1 MALPDNHSQIM
12 NSALFIDFDNIYI
25 TLEQLDRQAAEKFA
39 TSPDRW
45 LDWLEKQLPVLYSG
59 TGFTNRRILIRRC
72 YLNPTSFSQYRPHF
86 IRAACEVIDCPPL
99 TARGKTSTDIHL
111 VMDTLEVLSHKTY
124 FHEFIIFSGDADFTP
139 LLLNIRKHARFSAV
153 LSIGYASP
161 AYKASCDQQIN
172 PSMFIEAALDI
183 YYQEEERGVT
193 EVKDVALAPESL
205 LSKIAER
212 VATATLNQP
221 VAANDLPA
229 IYKQFSEFTQS
240 NHWLGFFSLR
250 RLTEAIVN
258 QRDDLAVL
266 DDEDSWSVV
275 RRVITNWPE
284 FKDESGL
291 VVSTPIVAQELKEQV
306 AEFIKELV
314 RSSPKPIVLSA
325 LAQNVKKSFSLKGLR
340 ADWLGAGSF
349 KGLLNQ
355 LDLGNLKLSSEVP
368 PGYIYDPLR
377 HQHPSTIDKSTAAP
391 QLEKQD
397 FFLEKY
403 PAVAPLAQKIHKL
416 TDMPYL
422 LPEHYAILFEEIAR
436 ELNNREY
443 QLARTSRTV
452 RDQCIERGAPIA
464 RSHVNFVL
472 MGLTYI
478 GYPLDSPDTKSA
490 QELGEK
496 MVANTVNLC
505 QAAQFDLD
513 QDEIEVIRSWLL
525 SEIGRAGRNG
535 S

>member
-1 MALPDNHSQIM
+1 MVTPENYSTLM

-25 TLEQLDRQAAEKFA
+25 TLEQLDKQAAEKFA

-45 LDWLEKQLPVLYSG
+45 LDWLEKQLPVLYPG
-59 TGFTNRRILIRRC
+59 TSFANRRILIRRC

-111 VMDTLEVLSHKTY
+111 VMDTLEALSHKTY

-172 PSMFIEAALDI
+172 PNMFIETALDI
-183 YYQEEERGVT
+183 YYQEEERGVP
-193 EVKDVALAPESL
+193 EFKDVARAPESL
-205 LSKIAER
+205 LLKIAER
-212 VATATLNQP
+212 VATVTLEQP

-229 IYKQFSEFTQS
+229 IYKQFPEFTQ
-240 NHWLGFFSLR
+240 NTHWLGFFSLR
-250 RLTEAIVN
+250 SLTEAIVH
-258 QRDDLAVL
+258 QREDLAIL
-266 DDEDSWSVV
+266 DDEDSWSIVQ
-275 RRVITNWPE
+275 RVITSWPE
-284 FKDESGL
+284 FKDESDY
-291 VVSTPIVAQELKEQV
+291 VVQTPIVVAGLKEQI
-306 AEFIKELV
+306 AELIKELV
-314 RSSPKPIVLSA
+314 QSSSKPIVLSA
-325 LAQNVKKSFSLKGLR
+325 LAHNVKKSFSGKGLR

-368 PGYIYDPLR
+368 GHIYDPLR
-377 HQHPSTIDKSTAAP
+377 HEYPSKADKSVATP
-391 QLEKQD
+391 QSEKQD
-397 FFLEKY
+397 FFLENY
-403 PAVAPLAQKIHKL
+403 PDVAPLAQKIHKL

-443 QLARTSRTV
+443 QLTRTSRTV
-452 RDQCIERGAPIA
+452 RDQCLERGAPIA

-472 MGLTYI
+472 LGLTYI
-478 GYPLDSPDTKSA
+478 GYPLDSASTKSA
-490 QELGEK
+490 QELGER

-505 QAAQFDLD
+505 QAAQFDLG
-513 QDEIEVIRSWLL
+513 QDEIELVRAWLL
-525 SEIGRAGRNG
+525 SEIGKTSRNG
-535 S
+535 L